1 MKKGF
6 LFLVIGTFTGIS
18 LFSFSGDSYSQPSES
33 NTNFLAEQGVF
44 IFVQTYLQNSD
55 GNFVTYLTSDKF
67 TYLDDDALE
76 HLLKTEVSEN
86 DPIIDINGQKFQVIK
101 RKMTISYDKENV
113 IASTILATTINDSLT
128 HVARF
133 AHDGYPIVAGDK
145 IQSIWTFLKP
155 LD

>member
-1 MKKGF
+1 MNKK
-6 LFLVIGTFTGIS
+6 LLLVILAFSVFAIAMS
-18 LFSFSGDSYSQPSES
+18 LTEYGYAQSIEKSSILSKPEI
-33 NTNFLAEQGVF
+33 F

-67 TYLDDDALE
+67 TYLDDEALE

-113 IASTILATTINDSLT
+113 IASTILATTINDSIT

-133 AHDGYPIVAGDK
+133 AHDGYPIIAGDK